1 MRVFWVIVAVLVI
14 VGVGI
19 PVVRGIQARSHA
31 EAAAQQAVA
40 REVEARAQA
49 ERELA
54 KAQAAAKVAEEK
66 AASTAAEKAKTAT
79 PLPPAE
85 AKPSEA
91 KPAEA
96 KPAETPTAVTPP
108 LEPAPAKPETPE
120 ATEIKPAAAPVEPSK
135 APVPT
140 PAAPPTPP
148 AAAAS
153 GVAASNPAV
162 DATKATEA
170 AGPKIVKRDDGT
182 MLVDDKFVVKGEG
195 TKEKPYEVSWDM
207 LVSAQESYEPRQGK
221 KKLPDRLTMLNDKYV
236 KLTGYVAYPMF
247 VEQPREL
254 LSMLNQ
260 WDGCCIGVPPTPY
273 DAVEVHLAEPVDKE
287 QRAGIYGVVTGKFGV
302 KPYLAGDW
310 LVGLYLME
318 NASYESKGFGGN

>member
-31 EAAAQQAVA
+31 EAAGQQAVA

-66 AASTAAEKAKTAT
+66 AASTAAEKAKAAT
-79 PLPPAE
+79 PPP
-85 AKPSEA
+85 
-91 KPAEA
+91 PAEA
-96 KPAETPTAVTPP
+96 KPAETSPAVTPP
-108 LEPAPAKPETPE
+108 LEPPPAKPEAPK
-120 ATEIKPAAAPVEPSK
+120 ATEIKPAAAPVEPST
-135 APVPT
+135 APVPA
-140 PAAPPTPP
+140 PAAPATPP

-153 GVAASNPAV
+153 GVAAAGPAV